1 MTKKDI
7 RKVMR
12 GVIVCCGFAAIAT
25 FITSCNDEWK
35 DEQYEQY
42 ISFRAPLNDQGV
54 TSIYVPYTR
63 KAADGTPLFGDGQS
77 NYQLPVIVS
86 GSTHNSRSLNVRVAH
101 DPDTLNTLNW
111 ARFAT
116 RTELYYADMIS
127 YASFPETV
135 SIPSGQDIGL
145 LDIRFDFKNLDLVE
159 KWVLPL
165 TVVDE
170 GYGYEAN
177 PRKNYKKAMLRVFP
191 FNDYSGDYSATG
203 LTISVQGDANSTG
216 LEKLRTYVVDNQ
228 TVFFYAGRFDES
240 SPWRKYYKIY
250 AHFNG
255 TTSGTVTFTCDNPEV
270 EFKVNKEASYRIVE
284 SDDQTQPYL
293 RYRNVIINNIDY
305 DFADYTSSVGSKF
318 YYNISG
324 TVTLQRTINT
334 QIPDEDQAI
343 QW

>member
-1 MTKKDI
+1 MKSKLFNLLL
-7 RKVMR
+7 V
-12 GVIVCCGFAAIAT
+12 GVVGCGMVVSLG
-25 FITSCNDEWK
+25 SCNDEWE

-54 TSIYVPYTR
+54 TPIYVPYTR
-63 KAADGTPLFGDGQS
+63 KKSDGTPAFGQGQS
-77 NYQLPVIVS
+77 NYLLPVIVS
-86 GSTHNSRSLNVRVAH
+86 GSTHNSRDLVVHVAH
-101 DPDTLNTLNW
+101 DPDTLKALNW

-116 RTELYYADMIS
+116 RTELYFSDMVP

-135 SIPSGQDIGL
+135 GIPHGQDVSL
-145 LDIRFDFKNLDLVE
+145 LDIKFDFQRLDLVE

-165 TVVDE
+165 TIVDE
-170 GYGYEAN
+170 GHDYRAN
-177 PRKNYKKAMLRVFP
+177 PRKNYRKAMLRVFP

-216 LEKLRTYVVDNQ
+216 LDKLRTYVVDDN

-240 SPWRKYYKIY
+240 SPWRKHYKVF
-250 AHFNG
+250 ARFSG
-255 TTSGTVTFTCDNPEV
+255 GSSGTVTLWSDNPEM
-270 EFKVNKEASYRIVE
+270 EFKVNKEASYRMVE

-324 TVTLQRTINT
+324 TLTLQRTINT

>member
-1 MTKKDI
+1 MKSNI
-7 RKVMR
+7 FNFLLSVA
-12 GVIVCCGFAAIAT
+12 VCCGIVMGFS
-25 FITSCNDEWK
+25 SCNDEWTE
-35 DEQYEQY
+35 EQYEQY
-42 ISFRAPLNDQGV
+42 VSFRAPLNDQGV
-54 TSIYVPYTR
+54 TPIYVPYTR
-63 KAADGTPLFGDGQS
+63 KSADGTPRFGQGIS
-77 NYQLPVIVS
+77 NYLLPVIVS
-86 GSTHNSRSLNVRVAH
+86 GSTHNSRDLQVQVAH
-101 DPDTLNTLNW
+101 DPDTLNALNW

-116 RTELYYADMIS
+116 RTELYFSDMVS
-127 YASFPETV
+127 YASFPATV
-135 SIPSGQDIGL
+135 SIPAGQDVSL
-145 LDIRFDFKNLDLVE
+145 LDIQFDFTRLDLVE

-165 TVVDE
+165 TVVDKNAN
-170 GYGYEAN
+170 YMAN
-177 PRKNYKKAMLRVFP
+177 PRKHYRKAMLRVFP

-216 LEKLRTYVVDNQ
+216 LDKLRVYVVDDN

-240 SPWRKYYKIY
+240 SPWRKNYKVY
-250 AHFNG
+250 ARFNG
-255 TTSGTVTFTCDNPEV
+255 GTSGTVTMWCDNPEM
-270 EFKVNKEASYRIVE
+270 EFKVNKEASYRMVE

-324 TVTLQRTINT
+324 TLTLQRTINT

>member
-1 MTKKDI
+1 MKKI
-7 RKVMR
+7 IINLLLVSTA
-12 GVIVCCGFAAIAT
+12 CCGIAVT
-25 FITSCNDEWK
+25 LCSCNDEWK

-54 TSIYVPYTR
+54 TPIYVPYTR
-63 KAADGTPLFGDGQS
+63 KNTDGSPLFGQGIS

-86 GSTHNSRSLNVRVAH
+86 GSTHNSQQLNVQVSH
-101 DPDTLNTLNW
+101 DPDTLAALNW

-116 RTELYYADMIS
+116 RTELYNSDMIS
-127 YASFPETV
+127 YATFPATV
-135 SIPSGQDIGL
+135 NIPAGQDVSL
-145 LDIRFDFKNLDLVE
+145 LDIHFDFQKLDLAE

-165 TVVDE
+165 TIVDRGE
-170 GYGYEAN
+170 GYKAN
-177 PRKNYKKAMLRVFP
+177 PRKHYRKAMLRVFP

-216 LEKLRTYVVDNQ
+216 LDKLRTYVVDDN

-240 SPWRKYYKIY
+240 SPWRKNYKIY
-250 AHFNG
+250 ARFSG
-255 TTSGTVTFTCDNPEV
+255 GSSGTVTLWCDNPEM
-270 EFKVNKEASYRIVE
+270 EFKVNKEASYRMVE
-284 SDDQTQPYL
+284 SEDQTKPYL

-324 TVTLQRTINT
+324 TLTLQRTVNT

>member
-1 MTKKDI
+1 MKKI
-7 RKVMR
+7 IINLLLVSTA
-12 GVIVCCGFAAIAT
+12 CCGIAVT
-25 FITSCNDEWK
+25 LCSCNDEWK

-54 TSIYVPYTR
+54 TPIYVPYTR
-63 KAADGTPLFGDGQS
+63 KNTDGSPLFGQGIS

-86 GSTHNSRSLNVRVAH
+86 GSTHNSQQLNVQVSH
-101 DPDTLNTLNW
+101 DPDTLAALNW

-116 RTELYYADMIS
+116 RTELYYSDMIS
-127 YASFPETV
+127 YATFPATV
-135 SIPSGQDIGL
+135 NIPAGQDVSL
-145 LDIRFDFKNLDLVE
+145 LDIHFDFQKLDLAE

-165 TVVDE
+165 TIVDREE
-170 GYGYEAN
+170 GYKAN
-177 PRKNYKKAMLRVFP
+177 PRKHYRKAMLRVFP

-216 LEKLRTYVVDNQ
+216 LDKLRTYVVDDN

-240 SPWRKYYKIY
+240 SPWRKNYKIY
-250 AHFNG
+250 ARFSG
-255 TTSGTVTFTCDNPEV
+255 GSSGTVTLWCDNPEM
-270 EFKVNKEASYRIVE
+270 EFKVNKEASYRMVE
-284 SDDQTQPYL
+284 SEDQTKPYL

-324 TVTLQRTINT
+324 TLTLQRTVNT